1 MTVKFNATLM
11 KQRRSA
17 LGITQDQLA
26 AMMHTTRSTISKWE
40 NGMRIPCEE
49 QIVSLY
55 ECLKIDSYPEEDN
68 HHLQQKTKK
77 TSQNCSDLSEV
88 LMNYTFIAVLSFL
101 SVTIK
106 PIGLLLAIYNLRFFA
121 KTVQQVRLLY
131 LLILVF
137 IVSFIQ
143 FTGYWLT
150 FFDLI

>member
-1 MTVKFNATLM
+1 M
-11 KQRRSA
+11 RRSDSA
-17 LGITQDQLA
+17 VIL
-26 AMMHTTRSTISKWE
+26 SK
-40 NGMRIPCEE
+40 
-49 QIVSLY
+49 
-55 ECLKIDSYPEEDN
+55 
-68 HHLQQKTKK
+68 
-77 TSQNCSDLSEV
+77 V
-88 LMNYTFIAVLSFL
+88 LMNYTFIAVLSLL

-106 PIGLLLAIYNLRFFA
+106 TIGLLLAIYNLRFFA